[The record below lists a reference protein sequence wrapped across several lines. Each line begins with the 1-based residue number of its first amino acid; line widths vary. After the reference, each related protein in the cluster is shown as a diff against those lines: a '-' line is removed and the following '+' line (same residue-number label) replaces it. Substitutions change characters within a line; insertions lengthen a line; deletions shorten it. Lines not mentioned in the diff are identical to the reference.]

1 MRQKSDWLG
10 LALEDGGSPYY
21 ERGRGDRNAIDSES
35 LLGWTVVTP
44 LLNVALCVCALP
56 VDLFGGEVPRGHTG
70 YSSNAPCNAAM
81 QLS

>member
-21 ERGRGDRNAIDSES
+21 KRGRGDRSAIFRIPAGLDCCYSAAERCPVCVRFLSIS
-35 LLGWTVVTP
+35 L
-44 LLNVALCVCALP
+44 
-56 VDLFGGEVPRGHTG
+56 GGEVPRGHTG